1 MFIIEAGQIDRNK
14 IVNLIHCQSHVHTAY
29 NIIVRYHIQFCLRR
43 SLFHRQ
49 QQKLLLLVNL
59 DDTLSVTQMF
69 NHERRIYGLA
79 CEDSTV
85 VPNINTVSVLLIVRQ
100 KSFK

>member
-14 IVNLIHCQSHVHTAY
+14 IVNLIDCQSHVHTAY

-79 CEDSTV
+79 CEDSHG
-85 VPNINTVSVLLIVRQ
+85 S
-100 KSFK
+100 S